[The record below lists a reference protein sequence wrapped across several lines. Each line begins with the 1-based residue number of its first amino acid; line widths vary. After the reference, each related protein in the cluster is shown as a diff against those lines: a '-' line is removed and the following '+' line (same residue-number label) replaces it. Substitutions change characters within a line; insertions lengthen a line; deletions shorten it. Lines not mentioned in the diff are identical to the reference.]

1 MILAPDILY
10 ILLNYCDP
18 IDTNIICVIG
28 ALTEN
33 ENVFNKFIKFSV
45 YKTHRIKIGEEYHKH
60 IIKKERQNQLKQF
73 LPFQNIKTGNT
84 NPAPFYSETYLDT
97 KAIHDNDND
106 NYHNDND
113 NDNKTGNINYD
124 PFPYDN
130 NNKIANINFTPSII
144 YD

>member
-33 ENVFNKFIKFSV
+33 ENVFDKFIKFSV

-73 LPFQNIKTGNT
+73 QNMKTGDT
-84 NPAPFYSETYLDT
+84 NPAPFYCDTHLDT
-97 KAIHDNDND
+97 KAIYDNDND

-113 NDNKTGNINYD
+113 NDNKIDNINYA

-130 NNKIANINFTPSII
+130 NNKTANINYNVAINYTPF
-144 YD
+144 Y